1 MRVSVT
7 TLKNDIHVRLDISK
21 FTIPHSAIV
30 NVQVIGMHVSTP
42 LM

>member
-7 TLKNDIHVRLDISK
+7 TLKNDLRLGISK

-30 NVQVIGMHVSTP
+30 NVQVIDMHVSTP